1 MAYDEDLTRVSL
13 GRLKMEELDG
23 ANILVAGATGLI
35 GSCVVDLLMNRN
47 MGNYHVFALGRQAH
61 RAHRLLSRYE
71 SNPFFSFVSHDITS
85 ALQTDVDFHYIIHA
99 ASAASPNLYARNPVE
114 VLTANICGVENLME
128 YGMKHSMRRFLY
140 VSSGEVYGEGD
151 GRVFSEDYSGYVN
164 PLLVRSCYPTAKR
177 AAENLCI
184 SYGSEY
190 GADVVIARPCHVF
203 GPYFTEDDHR
213 VYAEFI
219 RNVLRGEDI
228 VMKSDGVQYRSWSYV
243 VNCAAAVLYIMLNG
257 KSSEAYNIADPDSDL
272 AIRELAETIAD
283 IGGKRVLRVNANVAE
298 KSGFNPVTR
307 SVFNVERLCSL
318 GWAPLSPFRLNLES
332 TIEELTRL

>member
-1 MAYDEDLTRVSL
+1 
-13 GRLKMEELDG
+13 
-23 ANILVAGATGLI
+23 
-35 GSCVVDLLMNRN
+35 
-47 MGNYHVFALGRQAH
+47 
-61 RAHRLLSRYE
+61 
-71 SNPFFSFVSHDITS
+71 
-85 ALQTDVDFHYIIHA
+85 
-99 ASAASPNLYARNPVE
+99 
-114 VLTANICGVENLME
+114 
-128 YGMKHSMRRFLY
+128 MKHSMRRFLY

-151 GRVFSEDYSGYVN
+151 GRVFSEDYSRYVN

-177 AAENLCI
+177 TAENLCI

-257 KSSEAYNIADPDSDL
+257 KSSEAYNIADPDSAL